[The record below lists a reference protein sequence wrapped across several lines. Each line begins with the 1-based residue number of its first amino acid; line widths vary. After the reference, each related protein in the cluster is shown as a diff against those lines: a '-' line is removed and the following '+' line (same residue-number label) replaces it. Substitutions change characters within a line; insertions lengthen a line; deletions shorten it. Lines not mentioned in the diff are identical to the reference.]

1 MFNENLEQV
10 LGGMM
15 AGKMN
20 LRYCRSQLNRIK
32 AEIETLNEMLDDIDQ
47 ETSDSNKE
55 LLTGYFNEKKEKI
68 VTHLDNVNIL

>member
-15 AGKMN
+15 VGKMN
-20 LRYCRSQLNRIK
+20 LRYCHSQLNRIK
-32 AEIETLNEMLDDIDQ
+32 DEIETLNEMLDDIDQ